1 MQRGITLSLT
11 YNWAMS
17 KKVARYNGTAET
29 VQHRVRRSDAI
40 FDDDLRWC
48 VMLVDLIA
56 RETLV
61 KRRINIGAQSKQEY
75 KITDPAM
82 GRA

>member
-1 MQRGITLSLT
+1 M
-11 YNWAMS
+11 YNLAMS
-17 KKVARYNGTAET
+17 KKVARYNGTAEA
-29 VQHRVRRSDAI
+29 QHRVRRSDAI